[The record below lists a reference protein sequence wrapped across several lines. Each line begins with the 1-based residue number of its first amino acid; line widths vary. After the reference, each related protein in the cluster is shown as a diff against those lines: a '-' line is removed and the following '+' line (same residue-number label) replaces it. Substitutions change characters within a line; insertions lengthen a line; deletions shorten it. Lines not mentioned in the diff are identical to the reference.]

1 MSKFSVSVEVD
12 KPIQHCWDILM
23 DESRMAEWAIGF
35 QSIETIEGEPMTV
48 GSKHRMVFEERG
60 KELVFIETVKVID
73 PPREFTF
80 DLDHEVM
87 NSTVSMTLKV
97 LARRGRCSP
106 ATRTDADQ
114 APVEDHDALHG
125 AADEEAAVPT
135 AREPQGHHGG
145 ELSSLDVRDKTW
157 CASRRNRCRS
167 TV

>member
-1 MSKFSVSVEVD
+1 MAKFSVSVEVD
-12 KPIQHCWDILM
+12 RPIQHCWDILM

-87 NSTVSMTLKV
+87 NSTVSMTLESV
-97 LARRGRCSP
+97 DAERTLLSNHTDGRP
-106 ATRTDADQ
+106 TKLLLKIMMPFMVPQMKKRQFQQLENLKAIM
-114 APVEDHDALHG
+114 
-125 AADEEAAVPT
+125 EA
-135 AREPQGHHGG
+135 
-145 ELSSLDVRDKTW
+145 S
-157 CASRRNRCRS
+157 
-167 TV
+167 

>member
-1 MSKFSVSVEVD
+1 MSKFSVSLEVD

-87 NSTVSMTLKV
+87 NSTVSMTIESV
-97 LARRGRCSP
+97 GAE
-106 ATRTDADQ
+106 RT
-114 APVEDHDALHG
+114 L
-125 AADEEAAVPT
+125 
-135 AREPQGHHGG
+135 
-145 ELSSLDVRDKTW
+145 LSSHTEGRPTKLLLKIMMPFMVPQMKRRQFQQLENLKAIME
-157 CASRRNRCRS
+157 AS
-167 TV
+167 

>member
-1 MSKFSVSVEVD
+1 MSKFSVSLEVD

-87 NSTVSMTLKV
+87 NSTVSMTCESV
-97 LARRGRCSP
+97 GAE
-106 ATRTDADQ
+106 RT
-114 APVEDHDALHG
+114 L
-125 AADEEAAVPT
+125 
-135 AREPQGHHGG
+135 
-145 ELSSLDVRDKTW
+145 LSSHTDGHPTKLLLKIMMPFMVPQMKKRQFQQLENLKAIME
-157 CASRRNRCRS
+157 AS
-167 TV
+167 

>member
-1 MSKFSVSVEVD
+1 MSKFSVSLEVD

-48 GSKHRMVFEERG
+48 GSKHRLVFEERG

-87 NSTVSMTLKV
+87 NSTVSMTIESV
-97 LARRGRCSP
+97 GAE
-106 ATRTDADQ
+106 RT
-114 APVEDHDALHG
+114 L
-125 AADEEAAVPT
+125 
-135 AREPQGHHGG
+135 
-145 ELSSLDVRDKTW
+145 LSSHTEGRPTKLLLKIIMPFMVPQMKRRQFQQLENLKAIME
-157 CASRRNRCRS
+157 AS
-167 TV
+167 

>member
-1 MSKFSVSVEVD
+1 MSKFSVSLEVD

-87 NSTVSMTLKV
+87 NSTVSMTCESVGAERTLLSNHTEGRPTKLLLKIMMPFMV
-97 LARRGRCSP
+97 PQMKRRQFQQLENLK
-106 ATRTDADQ
+106 AIM
-114 APVEDHDALHG
+114 
-125 AADEEAAVPT
+125 EA
-135 AREPQGHHGG
+135 
-145 ELSSLDVRDKTW
+145 S
-157 CASRRNRCRS
+157 
-167 TV
+167 

>member
-1 MSKFSVSVEVD
+1 MSKFSVSLEVD

-87 NSTVSMTLKV
+87 NSTVSMTCESV
-97 LARRGRCSP
+97 GAE
-106 ATRTDADQ
+106 RT
-114 APVEDHDALHG
+114 L
-125 AADEEAAVPT
+125 
-135 AREPQGHHGG
+135 
-145 ELSSLDVRDKTW
+145 LSSHTDGHPTKLLLKIMMPYKVPQMKKRQFQQLENLKAIME
-157 CASRRNRCRS
+157 AS
-167 TV
+167 

>member
-1 MSKFSVSVEVD
+1 MSKFSVSLEVD

-80 DLDHEVM
+80 DLDHEVT
-87 NSTVSMTLKV
+87 NSTVSMTCESV
-97 LARRGRCSP
+97 SAE
-106 ATRTDADQ
+106 RT
-114 APVEDHDALHG
+114 L
-125 AADEEAAVPT
+125 
-135 AREPQGHHGG
+135 
-145 ELSSLDVRDKTW
+145 LSSHTDGHPTKLLLKIMMPFMVPQMKKRQFQQIENLKAIME
-157 CASRRNRCRS
+157 AS
-167 TV
+167 

>member
-1 MSKFSVSVEVD
+1 MAKFSVSLEVD

-60 KELVFIETVKVID
+60 KELVFIETVRVID

-87 NSTVSMTLKV
+87 NSTVSMTFESVGAERTRLVSYTEGRPTKLLLRIMMPFMVPQMKKRQFQQLENLK
-97 LARRGRCSP
+97 AIM
-106 ATRTDADQ
+106 
-114 APVEDHDALHG
+114 
-125 AADEEAAVPT
+125 EA
-135 AREPQGHHGG
+135 
-145 ELSSLDVRDKTW
+145 S
-157 CASRRNRCRS
+157 
-167 TV
+167 

>member
-1 MSKFSVSVEVD
+1 MSKFSVSLEVD

-87 NSTVSMTLKV
+87 NSTVSMTLESV
-97 LARRGRCSP
+97 GAERTRLVSYTDGRP
-106 ATRTDADQ
+106 TKLLLKIMMPFMVPQMKKRQFQQLENLKAIM
-114 APVEDHDALHG
+114 
-125 AADEEAAVPT
+125 EA
-135 AREPQGHHGG
+135 
-145 ELSSLDVRDKTW
+145 S
-157 CASRRNRCRS
+157 
-167 TV
+167 

>member
-1 MSKFSVSVEVD
+1 MAKFSVSLEVD

-87 NSTVSMTLKV
+87 NSTVSMTFESVGAERTRLVSYTDGSPTKLLLKIMMPFMV
-97 LARRGRCSP
+97 PQMKKRQFQQLENLKAIM
-106 ATRTDADQ
+106 
-114 APVEDHDALHG
+114 
-125 AADEEAAVPT
+125 EA
-135 AREPQGHHGG
+135 
-145 ELSSLDVRDKTW
+145 S
-157 CASRRNRCRS
+157 
-167 TV
+167 

>member
-1 MSKFSVSVEVD
+1 MAKFSVSLEVD
-12 KPIQHCWDILM
+12 KPIQHCWDIFM

-87 NSTVSMTLKV
+87 NSTVSMTFESV
-97 LARRGRCSP
+97 
-106 ATRTDADQ
+106 
-114 APVEDHDALHG
+114 
-125 AADEEAAVPT
+125 
-135 AREPQGHHGG
+135 GG
-145 ELSSLDVRDKTW
+145 ERTRLVSHTDGRPTKLLLKIMMPFMVPQMKKRQFQQLENLKAMME
-157 CASRRNRCRS
+157 AS
-167 TV
+167 

>member
-1 MSKFSVSVEVD
+1 MSKFSVSLEVD

-87 NSTVSMTLKV
+87 NSTVSMTFESVGAERTLLSNHTDGRPTKLLLKIMMPFMV
-97 LARRGRCSP
+97 PQMKKRQFQQLENLKAIM
-106 ATRTDADQ
+106 
-114 APVEDHDALHG
+114 
-125 AADEEAAVPT
+125 EA
-135 AREPQGHHGG
+135 
-145 ELSSLDVRDKTW
+145 S
-157 CASRRNRCRS
+157 
-167 TV
+167 

>member
-1 MSKFSVSVEVD
+1 MAKFSVSLEVD

-87 NSTVSMTLKV
+87 NSTVSMTFESVGAERTRLVSYTDGRPTKLLLKIMMPFMV
-97 LARRGRCSP
+97 PQMKKRQFQQLENLKAIM
-106 ATRTDADQ
+106 
-114 APVEDHDALHG
+114 
-125 AADEEAAVPT
+125 EA
-135 AREPQGHHGG
+135 
-145 ELSSLDVRDKTW
+145 S
-157 CASRRNRCRS
+157 
-167 TV
+167 

>member
-1 MSKFSVSVEVD
+1 MANFTVSVEVD
-12 KPIQHCWDILM
+12 RPMQHCWDILM

-87 NSTVSMTLKV
+87 NSTVSMTCESV
-97 LARRGRCSP
+97 GAE
-106 ATRTDADQ
+106 RT
-114 APVEDHDALHG
+114 L
-125 AADEEAAVPT
+125 
-135 AREPQGHHGG
+135 
-145 ELSSLDVRDKTW
+145 LSSHTDGHPTKLLLKIMMPFMVPQMKKRQFQQIENLKAIME
-157 CASRRNRCRS
+157 AS
-167 TV
+167 

>member
-1 MSKFSVSVEVD
+1 MSKFSVSLEVD

-87 NSTVSMTLKV
+87 NSTVSMTCESV
-97 LARRGRCSP
+97 GAE
-106 ATRTDADQ
+106 RT
-114 APVEDHDALHG
+114 L
-125 AADEEAAVPT
+125 
-135 AREPQGHHGG
+135 
-145 ELSSLDVRDKTW
+145 LSSHTEGRPTKLLLKIMMPFMVPQMKRRQFQQLENLKAIME
-157 CASRRNRCRS
+157 AS
-167 TV
+167 

>member
-1 MSKFSVSVEVD
+1 MSKFSVSLEVD

-48 GSKHRMVFEERG
+48 GSKHRLVFEERG

-87 NSTVSMTLKV
+87 NSTVSMTIESV
-97 LARRGRCSP
+97 GAE
-106 ATRTDADQ
+106 RT
-114 APVEDHDALHG
+114 L
-125 AADEEAAVPT
+125 
-135 AREPQGHHGG
+135 
-145 ELSSLDVRDKTW
+145 LSSHTEGRPTKLLLKILMPFMVPQMKRRQFQQLENLKAIME
-157 CASRRNRCRS
+157 AS
-167 TV
+167 

>member
-1 MSKFSVSVEVD
+1 MSKFSVSLEVD

-87 NSTVSMTLKV
+87 NSTVSMTLESV
-97 LARRGRCSP
+97 GAE
-106 ATRTDADQ
+106 RT
-114 APVEDHDALHG
+114 L
-125 AADEEAAVPT
+125 
-135 AREPQGHHGG
+135 
-145 ELSSLDVRDKTW
+145 LSSHTDGHPTKLLLKIMMPFMVPRMKKRQFQQLENLK
-157 CASRRNRCRS
+157 AIMEAI
-167 TV
+167 